1 MVVKRFKNSFQY
13 AGRGFLKVFKSELN
27 FRIEIIIGLL
37 AIAALLYF
45 DLPLWQSVIVLLLVT
60 VVLVMELLN
69 TAFEYVTDLLKPRL
83 NPYVAAIKDV
93 FAAAVFIMAVGSAV
107 IGGLIFWP
115 YFMSLIR

>member
-13 AGRGFLKVFKSELN
+13 AGRGFLKVFKSEFN
-27 FRIEIIIGLL
+27 FRIEVIIGIL

-93 FAAAVFIMAVGSAV
+93 FAAAVFIMAIGSAI
-107 IGGLIFWP
+107 IGVLIFWP
-115 YFMSLIR
+115 YFMSLTR